1 MIRTTVGSGR
11 TVEEAIE
18 AACTELGCS
27 RDQIEFEILTLAKKS
42 FFGLRVTP
50 AQVRVSYDDGVPEPK
65 AQRPKDQRRPQD
77 QRRPE
82 GQQRPQAQRRPK
94 DQRRPEDQPRPEDQR
109 HPPEPKTQQRPEGQR
124 RPAEQRPSAAEVP
137 APKAAEPAPAAPA
150 VPTAQENGTFLE
162 EIVSLPPLTD
172 EIPDAVRPKAEA
184 AVDYL
189 TGVIRAMGVENFTV
203 TPKMREDTLVLMIE
217 GRNIG
222 VVIGRRGE
230 TLNALQTLTGLAAN
244 QGERREDGAYVR
256 VNLDSGHYREK
267 RNRTL
272 EELATKVAL
281 NAVRTGR
288 STTLE
293 PMNPFDRRIIHAAV
307 ARVEG
312 AVSTSVGNEPT
323 RRVVIS
329 SANPRRS
336 TDRDSRSGD
345 RRSRSG
351 SRGSSRGDRR
361 YGDRRRDSRPRD
373 GRPAQQPEENTAPA
387 KQPLKEAA
395 DQPLYGKIEL

>member
-65 AQRPKDQRRPQD
+65 AQRPQDQRRPKDQRRPED
-77 QRRPE
+77 
-82 GQQRPQAQRRPK
+82 QRRPK

-109 HPPEPKTQQRPEGQR
+109 HPPEPKTQQRPQDQP

>member
-65 AQRPKDQRRPQD
+65 AQRPQDQRRPKDQRRPED
-77 QRRPE
+77 
-82 GQQRPQAQRRPK
+82 QRRPK

-109 HPPEPKTQQRPEGQR
+109 HPPEPKTQQRPQDQP

-272 EELATKVAL
+272 EELATKAAL

-288 STTLE
+288 STPLE

>member
-65 AQRPKDQRRPQD
+65 AQRPQD
-77 QRRPE
+77 
-82 GQQRPQAQRRPK
+82 QRRPK
-94 DQRRPEDQPRPEDQR
+94 DQRRPEGQR
-109 HPPEPKTQQRPEGQR
+109 RPPEPKTQHRPEDQRRPEDQQRPEGQP
-124 RPAEQRPSAAEVP
+124 RPAEQRPSAPEVP

-351 SRGSSRGDRR
+351 SRGGSRGDRR

>member
-65 AQRPKDQRRPQD
+65 AQRPQDQRRPKDQRRPED
-77 QRRPE
+77 
-82 GQQRPQAQRRPK
+82 QRRPK

-109 HPPEPKTQQRPEGQR
+109 HPPEPKTQQRPQDQP

-217 GRNIG
+217 GKNIG

-351 SRGSSRGDRR
+351 SRGGSRGDRR

-373 GRPAQQPEENTAPA
+373 SRPAQQPEENTAPA

>member
-65 AQRPKDQRRPQD
+65 AQRPQD
-77 QRRPE
+77 
-82 GQQRPQAQRRPK
+82 QRRPK
-94 DQRRPEDQPRPEDQR
+94 DQRRPEGQRRPQAQQCPQAQQRPQGQRRPEGQHRPEDQ
-109 HPPEPKTQQRPEGQR
+109 P

-351 SRGSSRGDRR
+351 SRGGSRGDRR

>member
-65 AQRPKDQRRPQD
+65 AQRPADQRRPKDQRRPED
-77 QRRPE
+77 
-82 GQQRPQAQRRPK
+82 QRRPK

-109 HPPEPKTQQRPEGQR
+109 HPPEPKTQQRPQDQP

-373 GRPAQQPEENTAPA
+373 SRPAQQPEENTAPA

>member
-65 AQRPKDQRRPQD
+65 AQRPQDQRRPKDQRRPQD

-82 GQQRPQAQRRPK
+82 DQQRPQG
-94 DQRRPEDQPRPEDQR
+94 QRRPEDQQRPEDQR
-109 HPPEPKTQQRPEGQR
+109 RPEGQQR
-124 RPAEQRPSAAEVP
+124 PQDQPRPAEQRPSAAEVP

-336 TDRDSRSGD
+336 TERDSRSGD

-351 SRGSSRGDRR
+351 SRGGSRGDRR

-373 GRPAQQPEENTAPA
+373 GRPAQQPEENIAPA

>member
-65 AQRPKDQRRPQD
+65 AQRPQDQRRPKDQRRPED
-77 QRRPE
+77 
-82 GQQRPQAQRRPK
+82 QRRPK

-109 HPPEPKTQQRPEGQR
+109 HPPEPKTQQRPQDQP

-351 SRGSSRGDRR
+351 SRGGSRGDRR

-373 GRPAQQPEENTAPA
+373 SRPAQQPEENTAPA

>member
-65 AQRPKDQRRPQD
+65 AQRPKDQRRPQGQRRPEGQRRPQD

-82 GQQRPQAQRRPK
+82 GQQRP
-94 DQRRPEDQPRPEDQR
+94 EDQPRPEDQ
-109 HPPEPKTQQRPEGQR
+109 QRPQDQP

-162 EIVSLPPLTD
+162 EIVSLAPLTD

>member
-65 AQRPKDQRRPQD
+65 AQRPQD
-77 QRRPE
+77 
-82 GQQRPQAQRRPK
+82 QRRPK

-109 HPPEPKTQQRPEGQR
+109 HPPEPKTQQRPQDQP

-373 GRPAQQPEENTAPA
+373 SRPAQQPEENTAPA

>member
-65 AQRPKDQRRPQD
+65 AQRPQDQRRPEGQRRPKDQRRPQD

-82 GQQRPQAQRRPK
+82 GQQRPE
-94 DQRRPEDQPRPEDQR
+94 DQRRPEGQQRPQDQPRPEDQ
-109 HPPEPKTQQRPEGQR
+109 P
-124 RPAEQRPSAAEVP
+124 RPAEQRPSAPEVP

-307 ARVEG
+307 ARVEQV
-312 AVSTSVGNEPT
+312 A
-323 RRVVIS
+323 
-329 SANPRRS
+329 
-336 TDRDSRSGD
+336 
-345 RRSRSG
+345 
-351 SRGSSRGDRR
+351 
-361 YGDRRRDSRPRD
+361 
-373 GRPAQQPEENTAPA
+373 APA
-387 KQPLKEAA
+387 NAVRLHRKTPCTVTGRCEDCHSPDRICCTTVIHRQQRVPGRIKVILVGE
-395 DQPLYGKIEL
+395 ELGY

>member
-65 AQRPKDQRRPQD
+65 AQRPAGQRRPQDQRRPQGQRRPKD

-82 GQQRPQAQRRPK
+82 GQQRPE
-94 DQRRPEDQPRPEDQR
+94 DQRRPEDQHRPED
-109 HPPEPKTQQRPEGQR
+109 QQRPEGQP

-137 APKAAEPAPAAPA
+137 APKAAEPAPAAAPA

-351 SRGSSRGDRR
+351 SRGGSRGDRR

>member
-18 AACTELGCS
+18 AACAELGCS

-42 FFGLRVTP
+42 FFGLRTTP
-50 AQVRVSYDDGVPEPK
+50 AQVRVSYEDGIPEPK
-65 AQRPKDQRRPQD
+65 ARRPEA

-82 GQQRPQAQRRPK
+82 GQPRPAQQKPK
-94 DQRRPEDQPRPEDQR
+94 AAPAEEPARRPERPAAKPAAQPA
-109 HPPEPKTQQRPEGQR
+109 PEPEI
-124 RPAEQRPSAAEVP
+124 
-137 APKAAEPAPAAPA
+137 PAAPA
-150 VPTAQENGTFLE
+150 AEEDGGFLE

-172 EIPDAVRPKAEA
+172 AIPDAVRPKADT
-184 AVDYL
+184 AVEYL
-189 TGVIRAMGVENFTV
+189 TGVIRAMGVENFTI

-217 GRNIG
+217 GRSLG

-244 QGERREDGAYVR
+244 QGERREDGGYVR

-312 AVSTSVGNEPT
+312 AVSTSVGNEPA

-329 SANPRRS
+329 SANPRKPA
-336 TDRDSRSGD
+336 DRDSRSGD
-345 RRSRSG
+345 RRGRSGFRGG
-351 SRGSSRGDRR
+351 SRGERR

-373 GRPAQQPEENTAPA
+373 SRPAQQPAESAA